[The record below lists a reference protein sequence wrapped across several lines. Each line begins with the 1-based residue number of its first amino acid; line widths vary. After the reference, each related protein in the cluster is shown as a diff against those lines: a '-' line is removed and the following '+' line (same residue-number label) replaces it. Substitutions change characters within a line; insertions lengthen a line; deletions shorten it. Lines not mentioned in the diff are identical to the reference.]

1 MKGSSK
7 EDVWPPW
14 KLTESMFTNSSSS
27 SCTRMTGLAHGLVE
41 LGSKSAPTIE
51 DMVAYTQETKHEK
64 ILRAL
69 AVGIYLIM

>member
-1 MKGSSK
+1 
-7 EDVWPPW
+7 
-14 KLTESMFTNSSSS
+14 
-27 SCTRMTGLAHGLVE
+27 MTGLAHGLVE